1 MGSNQ
6 APIGTPARV
15 ESGTEKGSFGW
26 NSLVPTAF
34 DKIYDMSYICRM
46 SIRIVIQASGLN
58 ISANLKDEALTAIL
72 QLIQEKR
79 DDSAAAP
86 PVPSGP
92 PAGHGPVMETSVG
105 NGSEE
110 WIKAAL
116 TGRGGA
122 ELLNQF
128 KWENYPEKIL
138 LLGAWHEARGGT
150 TPWRSADMDETFKQA
165 KENPPSNF
173 PRDIKSA
180 IKSGW
185 IHNETPRTYTVT
197 RTGWNKI
204 GQALKE
210 LPS

>member
-1 MGSNQ
+1 
-6 APIGTPARV
+6 
-15 ESGTEKGSFGW
+15 
-26 NSLVPTAF
+26 
-34 DKIYDMSYICRM
+34 M

-58 ISANLKDEALTAIL
+58 VSANLKDEALTTIL

-79 DDSAAAP
+79 DNSVAAP
-86 PVPSGP
+86 PVSGGVS
-92 PAGHGPVMETSVG
+92 AAQGPVLETLVG

-110 WIKAAL
+110 WVKAVL
-116 TGRGGA
+116 NERGGA
-122 ELLNQF
+122 ELLNQL

-138 LLGAWHEARGGT
+138 LLGAWHEARGGI
-150 TPWRSADMDETFKQA
+150 TPWRSADMDDTFKLA
-165 KENPPSNF
+165 KESPPSNF
-173 PRDIKSA
+173 PRDIKNA

-204 GQALKE
+204 AQALKE